1 LRAFEQQEEHSM
13 PIAVNRARLK
23 SERRKRGWSQD
34 HLAAASGLS
43 TRTVQRLEAG
53 ADATLSSL
61 AALAATLALSFD
73 AITSAEGAVRRST
86 PLSIL
91 ADIVPTLDRFRAMGF
106 GVIETEDPGCVGVVA
121 GSSHQLLCS
130 RAFMIRYYPAHL
142 ITPLLGKTI
151 PYVWVSSLENACRA
165 WSRVAHRTETDH
177 GTREALVQ
185 AGDEWAILA
194 ETCN

>member
-1 LRAFEQQEEHSM
+1 M

-43 TRTVQRLEAG
+43 TRTVQRLEGG
-53 ADATLSSL
+53 ADATISSL
-61 AALAATLALSFD
+61 AALAATLAVSFD
-73 AITSAEGAVRRST
+73 ALTGAGGAVRRST

-91 ADIVPTLDRFRAMGF
+91 ADIVPTLDRFRTMGF
-106 GVIETEDPGCVGVVA
+106 GVIETDDPGCVGLVA
-121 GSSHQLLCS
+121 GRSHNLLCS
-130 RAFMIRYYPAHL
+130 DAFMRRDYPAHL
-142 ITPLLGKTI
+142 ITSLLGKTI